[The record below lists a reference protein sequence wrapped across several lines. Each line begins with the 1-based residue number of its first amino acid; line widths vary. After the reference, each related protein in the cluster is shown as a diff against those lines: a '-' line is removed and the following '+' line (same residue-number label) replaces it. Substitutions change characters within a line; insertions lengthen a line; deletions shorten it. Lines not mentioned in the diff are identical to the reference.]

1 MKRIQKKNNTRNRRR
16 HSVRGHLKSGS
27 IAPRLSV
34 FRSNANLY
42 VQVIDD
48 AAGKT
53 LASGKLSEVKLQKSK
68 VPAARIERAHQLG
81 KLIAERAIKV
91 GVKAIVFDRGQY
103 AYHGRVKAVAEGAR
117 EGGLKF

>member
-1 MKRIQKKNNTRNRRR
+1 MKRIQQKNQTRIRRA

-27 IAPRLSV
+27 LAPRLSV

-48 AAGKT
+48 QTGKT
-53 LASGKLSEVKLQKSK
+53 VASGKLSEIKATTTKA
-68 VPAARIERAHQLG
+68 PNARVDRANALG
-81 KLIAERAIKV
+81 KVIAERAIKA
-91 GVKAIVFDRGQY
+91 GVTAVVFDRGRY
-103 AYHGRVKAVAEGAR
+103 SYHGRVKAVAEGAR

>member
-1 MKRIQKKNNTRNRRR
+1 MKRIQKKNNTRIRRA

-27 IAPRLSV
+27 TAPRLSV

-48 AAGKT
+48 SASKT
-53 LASGKLSEVKLQKSK
+53 LASARLSEVKADKSK
-68 VPAARIERAHQLG
+68 VPSAQVDRSHSLG
-81 KLIAERAIKV
+81 KLIGERALKA
-91 GVKAIVFDRGQY
+91 GVKAVVFDRGRY

-117 EGGLKF
+117 EAGLKF